1 MLTASQQPSLVFGAK
16 LRGAIQLWNEAGT
29 SLGRRRSRRK
39 PNTEQADGDRCEART
54 RRLSDQE
61 SLRPGHTGQAGRRS
75 EAEKKKLDHVREAT
89 RAEIDRYRNYGS
101 AEEVVTNFKRD
112 LHSSAAKKVHNELKS
127 LHLPTLDDIRDE
139 FEEKARDLGVN

>member
-1 MLTASQQPSLVFGAK
+1 MATDAKRELVDFLIKKAFDPVIHAK
-16 LRGAIQLWNEAGT
+16 
-29 SLGRRRSRRK
+29 
-39 PNTEQADGDRCEART
+39 PDG
-54 RRLSDQE
+54 
-61 SLRPGHTGQAGRRS
+61 RS

-139 FEEKARDLGVN
+139 FEEKARELGVN